1 MFARSGDIV
10 PGMNAFTPK
19 NDDYE
24 RVVRDSFARQ
34 GFMTN
39 IGAALTHVAP
49 GRVEIALAYDDSLAQ
64 QHGYFHGGAIG
75 AIADSAGGYA
85 GFSLMPAGSTVLTV
99 EYKMN
104 IVAPARGERI
114 VARGEAVR
122 PGRTL
127 TVTRADVFVQVD
139 GAETLCATL
148 LQTLMCLAAAPH
160 RPAG

>member
-1 MFARSGDIV
+1 MFDRPGDIV
-10 PGMNAFTPK
+10 PGMTAFTPK

-34 GFMTN
+34 GFMASL
-39 IGAALTHVAP
+39 GAELAHVSP
-49 GRVEIALAYDDSLAQ
+49 GRVEIALAYNDSLAQ

-85 GFSLMPAGSTVLTV
+85 GFSLMPAGATVLTV

-104 IVAPARGERI
+104 IVAPARGEKI
-114 VARGEAVR
+114 VARGEVIR

-127 TVTRADVFVQVD
+127 TATRVDVFVQAD
-139 GAETLCATL
+139 GAETLCAAL
-148 LQTLMCLAAAPH
+148 LQTVMCLAPAAH